1 MHNKIVYLHVVYLPE
16 QSSRSINISKAVNT
30 LSSTFQVVL
39 SQETWLRDLIARSVF
54 FVKSLL
60 GSDSP
65 CLILSTAFG
74 DNADSNGK
82 SRRVLTSY

>member
-39 SQETWLRDLIARSVF
+39 NPKTWLRNLIPRSSF
-54 FVKSLL
+54 FVQSLL
-60 GSDSP
+60 RSDVP
-65 CLILSTAFG
+65 CLIPSTAFG
-74 DNADSNGK
+74 ENADSNGK
-82 SRRVLTSY
+82 